1 MAFPGRRA
9 PNVSQ
14 YLANLNVIPS
24 EHDQQQEE
32 GFNFENDLD
41 MFTNTDFINYD
52 GSEAMNGTNTGATDY
67 AGVGEKK
74 DGYGNNNGNGNAR
87 MRREGIDFSSG
98 TSLNFPRR

>member
-1 MAFPGRRA
+1 MAFAGRRA

-32 GFNFENDLD
+32 GFNLDNDLD
-41 MFTNTDFINYD
+41 LFTNTDFINYD
-52 GSEAMNGTNTGATDY
+52 GSEGMDAANTGPTDY
-67 AGVGEKK
+67 AGVGEK
-74 DGYGNNNGNGNAR
+74 DAYGNNNGNGTAR

-98 TSLNFPRR
+98 TSPAFPRT

>member
-1 MAFPGRRA
+1 MAFAGRRA

-32 GFNFENDLD
+32 GFNLDNDLD

-52 GSEAMNGTNTGATDY
+52 GSEGLNVTNTGATDY
-67 AGVGEKK
+67 GVGEK
-74 DGYGNNNGNGNAR
+74 DGYGNNGNGNRR

-98 TSLNFPRR
+98 T